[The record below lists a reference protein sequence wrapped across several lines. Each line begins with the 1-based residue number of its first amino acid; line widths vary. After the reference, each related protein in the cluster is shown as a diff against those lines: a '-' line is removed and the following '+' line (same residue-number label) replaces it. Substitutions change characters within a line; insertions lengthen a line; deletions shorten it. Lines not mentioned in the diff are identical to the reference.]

1 MTTSSS
7 RRLRILW
14 VDDDGP
20 DRFTFERHFL
30 NDECNAT
37 VDFAVTVNAA
47 RKKLLSFA
55 YDLVILD
62 NYLPAD
68 DPLDGAFGNGIK
80 FLVEIREELLGSDR
94 GWPNVDSIPIVMC
107 SALYDEELQR
117 ILDMYGV
124 QTLHKPI
131 DEDALK
137 EFVMRVKARE
147 E

>member
-1 MTTSSS
+1 M
-7 RRLRILW
+7 
-14 VDDDGP
+14 
-20 DRFTFERHFL
+20 FERYFL

-47 RKKLLSFA
+47 RRKLLNFA

-68 DPLDGAFGNGIK
+68 DPLGGSFENGIK

-107 SALYDEELQR
+107 SALCDEELQH

-124 QTLHKPI
+124 QTLRKPI
-131 DEDALK
+131 DTNALK
-137 EFVMRVKARE
+137 EFVMRIKARE
-147 E
+147 GREE